1 MPGSFVKTA
10 RHLRRLFAPK
20 PRAARV
26 DMSGRR
32 VIVTGASP
40 DSLGYETARILASW
54 GASVTVTRRGDIAS
68 MESSLRGELRATG
81 ADETRIRAHRLDLS
95 DAASVGEFAAWY
107 RINEDGR
114 LDVLINNAGTLRNV
128 FNPRRRPPPSADGFE
143 IHWRTNYLGAFH
155 LTSLL
160 LPLLKRS
167 GLRSGDA
174 RVINVSSHLHDRV
187 RNERLFDHAG
197 PYHSWDAYG
206 ASKLAL
212 LHFSFEIQ
220 RRFADRYHLQSAALH
235 PGSVATNLTRVG
247 APEGRTPSLVRRI
260 GSRLWSLA
268 LLPAEHGAQTAVM
281 CASRHGWRGGAYYE
295 RCAVAQSSRNS
306 RDPAAAKRLWE
317 RSDAWVR
324 TLARPGGNEDE
335 RSPSA
340 D

>member
-1 MPGSFVKTA
+1 MPGSFVKTV
-10 RHLRRLFAPK
+10 RHVWRLFTPK

-54 GASVTVTRRGDIAS
+54 GASVTVTRRGDVAS
-68 MESSLRGELRATG
+68 MEHSLRNELRGTG

-95 DAASVGEFAAWY
+95 DAASVRDFAAWY
-107 RINEDGR
+107 LMSQDGR

-128 FNPRRRPPPSADGFE
+128 FNPRQRPPPSADGFE
-143 IHWRTNYLGAFH
+143 VHWRTNYLGAFH

-187 RNERLFDHAG
+187 RNERLFADAG
-197 PYHSWDAYG
+197 PYHSWEAYG

-212 LHFSFEIQ
+212 VHFSFEIQ
-220 RRFADRYHLQSAALH
+220 RRFADAYHLQSAALH
-235 PGSVATNLTRVG
+235 PGSVATNLTRVR
-247 APEGRTPSLVRRI
+247 AAKGRSPSLVARI

-268 LLPAEHGAQTAVM
+268 LLPAEQGAQTTVM
-281 CASRHGWRGGAYYE
+281 CASGRRWQGGAYYE
-295 RCAVAQSSRNS
+295 RCALAQPS
-306 RDPAAAKRLWE
+306 RDSRDTAVAKRLWE

-324 TLARPGGNEDE
+324 TLARPGGDENE
-335 RSPSA
+335 RSPST